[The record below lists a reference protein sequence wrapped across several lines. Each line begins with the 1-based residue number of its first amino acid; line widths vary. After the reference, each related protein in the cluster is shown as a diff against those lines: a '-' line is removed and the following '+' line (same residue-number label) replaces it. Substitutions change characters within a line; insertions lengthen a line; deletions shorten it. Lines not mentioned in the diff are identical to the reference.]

1 MNALCPCCKIA
12 EEQDCHVLTSCAH
25 TTEQFRKTL
34 RQEVVDIL
42 KEHANATAH
51 DTLQRELPAW
61 FSCGDNNIRTTAHSH
76 PLLKQ
81 IEQYDKHLGSLA
93 YIPSALVKWL
103 RELNCW
109 KNNQQLVD
117 ALTQIQLLLVK
128 RAHEAWI
135 ERCKVFEE
143 QWRER
148 CKQVKEREARAKEA
162 AAKAKA
168 EAAKAAKEEEER
180 KQQRERQMLVQREQQ
195 QRQRTNGSMQWRDVQ
210 GSSAQAS
217 SRSDETREA
226 TTKRQR
232 TTATNNR
239 KLC

>member
-1 MNALCPCCKIA
+1 M
-12 EEQDCHVLTSCAH
+12 V
-25 TTEQFRKTL
+25 
-34 RQEVVDIL
+34 
-42 KEHANATAH
+42 
-51 DTLQRELPAW
+51 
-61 FSCGDNNIRTTAHSH
+61 SCGDNNIRTTAHSH
-76 PLLKQ
+76 SLLKQ

-103 RELNCW
+103 RVLNCW

-148 CKQVKEREARAKEA
+148 CKQVKEREAQAKEA

-168 EAAKAAKEEEER
+168 EAAKSSER
-180 KQQRERQMLVQREQQ
+180 RR
-195 QRQRTNGSMQWRDVQ
+195 RTQ
-210 GSSAQAS
+210 
-217 SRSDETREA
+217 
-226 TTKRQR
+226 TTKRATDASAER
-232 TTATNNR
+232 TTAATAHQWIYAVARCARKQRTGVEQKRRNNDKTTTNNR
-239 KLC
+239 KFC